1 MLGQRG
7 RVVVAILALAFG
19 SSALAQGKSPAV
31 DYPRKPITAL
41 MGFAPGGGSDVMLSM
56 VRPQLEKVLKATLV
70 PVYKPGSGSDIAAT
84 ELASSK
90 PDGYTVFVSCT
101 PMIPINAYVRETA
114 YKNSDLIF
122 VANVVTDPGIFVVR
136 AESPYKTM
144 ADVIKAAKEK
154 PGTLSVGVASAPG
167 DDWFA
172 MHLFEKAAG
181 VKLNIVPFAG
191 DGPSWQ
197 AALAGHVD
205 ATSNNLSI
213 VYAQLRAGRL
223 RALAIM
229 SDKRSPITPEIPT
242 FKELGYDFTS
252 GSSRGFSMPK
262 NTPRPIVE
270 KFAAAVKQV
279 METEEFKANALKT
292 AFPYDYQG
300 PDEYA
305 AYMTKLDA
313 AYRPL
318 WDRYGKTDE
327 ASGAKPK

>member
-1 MLGQRG
+1 M
-7 RVVVAILALAFG
+7 VVATLALALATN
-19 SSALAQGKSPAV
+19 ALAQGKSAAS

-56 VRPQLEKVLKATLV
+56 VRPQMEKLLKTTLV

-90 PDGYTVFVSCT
+90 ADGYTVFVSCT

-114 YKNSDLIF
+114 YKNSDMIF
-122 VANVVTDPGIFVVR
+122 VANVVTDPGILVVR
-136 AESPYKTM
+136 ADSPYKTV
-144 ADVIKAAKEK
+144 ADVIKAAKAK

-172 MHLFEKAAG
+172 MHMFEKAAS
-181 VKLNIVPFAG
+181 VKLNVVPFAG

-205 ATSNNLSI
+205 ASSNNLSI
-213 VYAQLRAGRL
+213 VYAQLKAGKL
-223 RALAIM
+223 RALALM
-229 SDKRSPITPEIPT
+229 SEKRSPIVPEIPT

-252 GSSRGFSMPK
+252 GSSRGFAMPK
-262 NTPRPIVE
+262 NTPKPIVD

-292 AFPYDYQG
+292 AFPSDFQG
-300 PDEYA
+300 PEEYA
-305 AYMTKLDA
+305 VYMQKLDA

-318 WDRYGKTDE
+318 WDAYGKSPD
-327 ASGAKPK
+327 AAAPK